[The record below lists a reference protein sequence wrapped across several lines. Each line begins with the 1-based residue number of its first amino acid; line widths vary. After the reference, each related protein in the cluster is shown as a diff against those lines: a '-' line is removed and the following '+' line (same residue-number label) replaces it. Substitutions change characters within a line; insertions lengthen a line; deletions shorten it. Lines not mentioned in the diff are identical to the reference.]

1 MPAMDFCNTME
12 FPLATL
18 WIFNLQLSVFL
29 SYNKHPAEIITIL
42 IILTYINSILFKNNY
57 F

>member
-12 FPLATL
+12 FPIATL

-29 SYNKHPAEIITIL
+29 SYNKQFAP
-42 IILTYINSILFKNNY
+42 NSMFSRAVKSGIRL
-57 F
+57 